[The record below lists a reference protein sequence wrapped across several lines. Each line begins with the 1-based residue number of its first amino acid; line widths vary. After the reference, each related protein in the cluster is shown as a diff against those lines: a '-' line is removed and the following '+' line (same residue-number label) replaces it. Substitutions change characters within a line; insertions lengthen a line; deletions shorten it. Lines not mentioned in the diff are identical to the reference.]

1 MRCHRFVSV
10 VATAINFLN
19 QVTLVA
25 GHGAFENYISSV
37 SKCFCPRLNSF
48 ETGGPQWKPS
58 WFDQDSVKMRKAT
71 LMPAKRYLTICMFEC
86 PAATSERLVGACR
99 SRSNESDRRL
109 NGGEWKW
116 RSSVDR
122 ELMRDPL
129 LKEGRPDVLVVQPRN
144 KQESPHIQEIPGW
157 WANPLRQHPKLV
169 KPLWQMHQRNSARCL
184 CAHSFCN
191 ACCTAF
197 CASIVSQQ
205 LDMLVIWVA
214 TYLSSENVSPVLL
227 SSACFWKHLHQ
238 STQAWFGSIKKLC
251 RVDFLFGLTIRLT
264 KHYRSNGHFFS
275 RLQPKHR
282 PNCWFLVWQVSH
294 RKDPISTVIISQADC
309 ERDLPLCSYL

>member
-1 MRCHRFVSV
+1 MAGLVERFGESRLDLFDGP
-10 VATAINFLN
+10 AEKKAR
-19 QVTLVA
+19 
-25 GHGAFENYISSV
+25 IS
-37 SKCFCPRLNSF
+37 
-48 ETGGPQWKPS
+48 PQP
-58 WFDQDSVKMRKAT
+58 
-71 LMPAKRYLTICMFEC
+71 
-86 PAATSERLVGACR
+86 G
-99 SRSNESDRRL
+99 
-109 NGGEWKW
+109 
-116 RSSVDR
+116 
-122 ELMRDPL
+122 DPC
-129 LKEGRPDVLVVQPRN
+129 
-144 KQESPHIQEIPGW
+144 W
-157 WANPLRQHPKLV
+157 WANPLHQHPKLV

-282 PNCWFLVWQVSH
+282 PKLLILGLTSKSSKRSNLNAYHQFAIATAICRYVRTVPLAGNRVKFA
-294 RKDPISTVIISQADC
+294 STRRVCHPVFVESLM
-309 ERDLPLCSYL
+309 RH